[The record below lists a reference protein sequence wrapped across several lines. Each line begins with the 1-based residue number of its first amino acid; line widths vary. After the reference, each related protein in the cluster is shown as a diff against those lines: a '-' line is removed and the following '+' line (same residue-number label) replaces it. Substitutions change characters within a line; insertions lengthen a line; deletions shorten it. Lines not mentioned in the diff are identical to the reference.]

1 MSHDHCFLSFFV
13 FLTMSTF
20 YRFFILQLFQG
31 FPTTKNW
38 RQSEYS
44 FAKGAMMTAKPQES
58 ITHWVPPQA
67 QVPNHT
73 FMITVE
79 TIANYHRWSLVP
91 RSPNVWDWSKIL
103 IWQERRISGE
113 NLPHLVSIREGGSGE
128 SCGFERLKVFWSL
141 KLIVILNMKYG

>member
-1 MSHDHCFLSFFV
+1 MTIAFCLFDNVNFLPFFHTATVSGLPYNQELKAEWIFFCQRRHDDCKASGIYHSLGSTSGTGAQ
-13 FLTMSTF
+13 LT
-20 YRFFILQLFQG
+20 
-31 FPTTKNW
+31 
-38 RQSEYS
+38 
-44 FAKGAMMTAKPQES
+44 
-58 ITHWVPPQA
+58 
-67 QVPNHT
+67 HT

-91 RSPNVWDWSKIL
+91 RSPNVWDWSNIL